1 MENRKRMK
9 NTVILLF
16 LMTLLV
22 MVCRAEIRKQK
33 KVKCHPS
40 CCQKPKKP
48 KSLIGRYM
56 IDAVDGSEHSGDD
69 VFDLVY
75 VLIKLAKGTY
85 YDFAENDIAENR
97 KATNE
102 TMHGEYRLSDNM
114 IPYNP
119 MMYNRLTAAKRS
131 AVRTRYAPG
140 NGVSASIDSNGRF
153 QGSGGSSPFKI
164 PMPQVNFDT
173 KRFLGLNVSTQ
184 AAVAVSNSKKLLTL
198 VKYISTRQNL

>member
-1 MENRKRMK
+1 MENGIKMK
-9 NTVILLF
+9 NTVILLVV
-16 LMTLLV
+16 MALLV
-22 MVCRAEIRKQK
+22 VMCRAEIRKQK

-102 TMHGEYRLSDNM
+102 TMYGEYRLSDNM

-119 MMYNRLTAAKRS
+119 MMYNMLTAAKRS

-140 NGVSASIDSNGRF
+140 NGVSASINSNGRF
-153 QGSGGSSPFKI
+153 QGSGGSSPFQF
-164 PMPQVNFDT
+164 PTPQFNFDR
-173 KRFLGLNVSTQ
+173 KKFLGLNVSTQ
-184 AAVAVSNSKKLLTL
+184 AAVAVSYLKTL
-198 VKYISTRQNL
+198 VPLVK